1 MKKSEVKIKR
11 KMTAEAMVGILSDFV
26 ESFRQGTVCVQNGEE
41 FVTLTP
47 AGQIEMSMKAAE
59 KKGKQKLEIE
69 MSWEEVIPEA
79 EGTGDFKITPEEPE
93 LQAPLPPEED
103 EPPADDDEPK
113 EPSL

>member
-1 MKKSEVKIKR
+1 MKRSEVKIKR

-26 ESFRQGTVCVQNGEE
+26 ESFRQGTVCIQNGEE

-69 MSWEEVIPEA
+69 MSWEEVIPEEA
-79 EGTGDFKITPEEPE
+79 EKRDFKITPEEPE
-93 LQAPLPPEED
+93 LKAPLPPEED
-103 EPPADDDEPK
+103 EPQTDDE
-113 EPSL
+113 ESEGPSI